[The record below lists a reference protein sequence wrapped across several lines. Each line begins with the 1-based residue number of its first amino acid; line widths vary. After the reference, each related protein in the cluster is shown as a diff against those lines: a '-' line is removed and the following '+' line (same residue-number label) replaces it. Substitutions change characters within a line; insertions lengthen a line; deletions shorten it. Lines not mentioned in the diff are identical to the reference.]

1 MHSKNLAN
9 VSHAIPAPNVPNK
22 YEGAV
27 MEAGAGACGTEATS
41 LVRPHNR
48 SAPNLGTSV
57 GCSENL
63 MGLDRDIYLPPIYW
77 GLSTNRLNP
86 FRMIVYDFDP
96 HRGILLK
103 ILPSDQT
110 PTVHVHVL
118 ISLFC
123 LSTKTPRFGGVC
135 VLVFS
140 ITCLWVFECIN
151 SVCLLGLLRLCN
163 YVFCMRVS
171 ASARC

>member
-9 VSHAIPAPNVPNK
+9 VSHAIPAPNVPKK
-22 YEGAV
+22 YEGSLWGRGHERSSPAQLK
-27 MEAGAGACGTEATS
+27 CSTS
-41 LVRPHNR
+41 RHFSRLQRKPDGFGPWH
-48 SAPNLGTSV
+48 
-57 GCSENL
+57 
-63 MGLDRDIYLPPIYW
+63 LPYPIYW